1 MTCRWISKAGGLVES
16 ARGDTKDLVQVVCD
30 AIDHKFRAAVAVQDA
45 RDDTVGD
52 GILATPD
59 THGLADERQRQ
70 VVRQRL
76 VAQPE

>member
-16 ARGDTKDLVQVVCD
+16 ARGDTKDLVQIVFH
-30 AIDHKFRAAVAVQDA
+30 AIDHELWPAATIEDA
-45 RDDTVGD
+45 RDYSVRD
-52 GILATPD
+52 GVLATH

-76 VAQPE
+76 VARPE